1 MKTKKSLQGL
11 EKNQINLIFQKKLP
25 KSYQETFCK
34 RERYTTF
41 AQVFAQKSM
50 SSLRRLASDTLW
62 YGLSNIISRFA
73 NYLLTPI
80 HTKIFLPAEYG
91 IIGDLYVYVAFL
103 NVIYT
108 FGTETSYFRYAN
120 ELEEQKV
127 YNQNFT
133 SLLLYSAVL
142 SGLILY
148 FATPIAEL
156 LNYEGKEKYI
166 VYLSLLMAVDTLL
179 SLPFAR
185 LRFLRKSRL
194 FAFAKFFNIGLYI
207 GLNVFF
213 LWFCKD
219 IAEGKY
225 LNFLQG
231 FVTSWFDPNDL
242 VGYVFLAQLLANAPL
257 LWLLRK
263 EIWNYR
269 LTWDKKL
276 AKRVFQ
282 YSYPLVILGLAGTL
296 NVTADRFFIK
306 NYLPAS
312 FGDSQHV
319 LGVYF
324 ACIKFSVFILVLIQG
339 YRYAAEPFF
348 FSKAKDTNAPEL
360 LAKAMEYF
368 VIVAVF
374 SVVAVSLNID
384 WLKYLLLRNRIYD
397 EGLLIVPTFLFA
409 NLFLGIYYNLTAWFK
424 IADKTQYGT
433 YISLIGAVVTII
445 GNLGWL
451 PVLGILG
458 SAVASLV
465 TYTTMTFL
473 CYYWGQK
480 FYPIPYRWQI
490 ILGYIVLGV
499 GLVWAGS
506 QIDLQ
511 NTWWNALLKNLLI
524 LPYIAVVFF
533 VERKAVLALKQRLL
547 S

>member
-1 MKTKKSLQGL
+1 M
-11 EKNQINLIFQKKLP
+11 
-25 KSYQETFCK
+25 
-34 RERYTTF
+34 
-41 AQVFAQKSM
+41 A
-50 SSLRRLASDTLW
+50 SLRRLASDTVW

-91 IIGDLYVYVAFL
+91 VIGDLYVYVAFL

-120 ELEEQKV
+120 ELDEKKI

-133 SLLLYSAVL
+133 SLLLYSFVF
-142 SGLILY
+142 SGLIVY
-148 FATPIAEL
+148 FSTPIAQL
-156 LNYEGKEKYI
+156 LDYKGKENYI
-166 VYLSLLMAVDTLL
+166 IYLALLMAVDTLL

-185 LRFLRKSRL
+185 LRFLKKPRL
-194 FAFAKFFNIGLYI
+194 FAFAKAFNIGLYI
-207 GLNVFF
+207 LLNLFF
-213 LWFCKD
+213 LWFCRD

-225 LNFLQG
+225 FNFLQS
-231 FVTSWFDPNDL
+231 FFNSWFHLDDL
-242 VGYVFLAQLLANAPL
+242 VSYVFLAQLLANAPL

-263 EIWNYR
+263 EILDFR
-269 LTWDKKL
+269 PTWDKKL
-276 AKRVFQ
+276 AKRVFV

-306 NYLPAS
+306 NYLPSS

-348 FSKAKDTNAPEL
+348 FSKAKDKNAPEL

-368 VIVAVF
+368 VIVAAF
-374 SVVAVSLNID
+374 SVLAVSLNID
-384 WLKYLLLRNRIYD
+384 WLKLLLLRQRVYD
-397 EGLLIVPTFLFA
+397 EGLIIVPTFLFA
-409 NLFLGIYYNLTAWFK
+409 NLFLGVYYNLTAWFK

-433 YISLIGAVVTII
+433 YISLIGAVITII

-465 TYTTMTFL
+465 TYSTMTFL

-480 FYPIPYRWQI
+480 FYPVPYRWQI
-490 ILGYIVLGV
+490 ILAYIGLGA

-506 QIDLQ
+506 FITSQ
-511 NTWWNALLKNLLI
+511 NIWINILLKNLLI
-524 LPYIAVVFF
+524 VPYLTLVFF
-533 VERKAVLALKQRLL
+533 VEKQTILTLKKRFLKN
-547 S
+547 

>member
-1 MKTKKSLQGL
+1 
-11 EKNQINLIFQKKLP
+11 
-25 KSYQETFCK
+25 
-34 RERYTTF
+34 
-41 AQVFAQKSM
+41 M
-50 SSLRRLASDTLW
+50 SSLRRLASDTVW

-91 IIGDLYVYVAFL
+91 VIGDLYMYVAFL

-120 ELEEQKV
+120 EIDEQKI

-133 SLLLYSAVL
+133 SLLLYSCVF
-142 SGLILY
+142 SGLIVY
-148 FATPIAEL
+148 FATPIAQAL
-156 LNYEGKEKYI
+156 DYPGKEKYI
-166 VYLSLLMAVDTLL
+166 IYLALLMAVDTLL

-185 LRFLRKSRL
+185 LRFLKKTRL
-194 FAFAKFFNIGLYI
+194 FALAKALNIALYI
-207 GLNVFF
+207 GLNLFF

-219 IAEGKY
+219 IAEGEY
-225 LNFLQG
+225 FSFLQG
-231 FVTSWFDPNDL
+231 FITSWFDVSDL
-242 VGYVFLAQLLANAPL
+242 VNYVFLAQLLASLPL

-263 EIWNYR
+263 EIVNYKPI
-269 LTWDKKL
+269 WDKIL
-276 AKRVFQ
+276 VKRVLL

-312 FGDSQHV
+312 FGDSQYI
-319 LGVYF
+319 LGIYF

-348 FSKAKDTNAPEL
+348 FSKAKDKNAPDL

-374 SVVAVSLNID
+374 SVLLVDLNID
-384 WLKYLLLRNRIYD
+384 WLKLILLRNRMYD
-397 EGLLIVPTFLFA
+397 EGLVIVPTFLFA
-409 NLFLGIYYNLTAWFK
+409 NLFLGVYYNLTAWFK

-433 YISLIGAVVTII
+433 YISLIGSVITII

-451 PVLGILG
+451 PVLGIMG
-458 SAVASLV
+458 SALASLV
-465 TYTTMTFL
+465 AYATMAFL
-473 CYYWGQK
+473 CYYWGQR
-480 FYPIPYRWQI
+480 FYPIPYRWQV
-490 ILGYIVLGV
+490 ILVYIVLGAAV
-499 GLVWAGS
+499 IFLGN

-511 NTWWNALLKNLLI
+511 NFWLNILLKNILI
-524 LPYIAVVFF
+524 LPFLGLVFF
-533 VERKAVLALKQRLL
+533 VERQTILNLRNKFFRK
-547 S
+547 SNT

>member
-1 MKTKKSLQGL
+1 IDEKK
-11 EKNQINLIFQKKLP
+11 I
-25 KSYQETFCK
+25 
-34 RERYTTF
+34 
-41 AQVFAQKSM
+41 
-50 SSLRRLASDTLW
+50 
-62 YGLSNIISRFA
+62 
-73 NYLLTPI
+73 
-80 HTKIFLPAEYG
+80 
-91 IIGDLYVYVAFL
+91 
-103 NVIYT
+103 
-108 FGTETSYFRYAN
+108 
-120 ELEEQKV
+120 

-133 SLLLYSAVL
+133 SLLLYSFIF

-148 FATPIAEL
+148 FSSPIAKV

-166 VYLSLLMAVDTLL
+166 IYLALLMAVDTLL

-185 LRFLRKSRL
+185 LRFLKKPRL
-194 FAFAKFFNIGLYI
+194 FAFAKAFNIGFYI
-207 GLNVFF
+207 LLNLFF
-213 LWFCKD
+213 LWFCRD
-219 IAEGKY
+219 IAKGEY
-225 LNFLQG
+225 FVFLQG
-231 FVTSWFDPNDL
+231 FINSWFDVNDL
-242 VGYVFLAQLLANAPL
+242 VSYVFLAQLLANAPL

-263 EIWNYR
+263 EIWDYR
-269 LTWDKKL
+269 PVWDRNL
-276 AKRVFQ
+276 AKKVFL

-348 FSKAKDTNAPEL
+348 FSKAKDKNAPEL

-368 VIVAVF
+368 VIVAAF
-374 SVVAVSLNID
+374 SVLVVSLNID
-384 WLKYLLLRNRIYD
+384 WLKYLLLRNRMYD
-397 EGLLIVPTFLFA
+397 EGLIIVPTFLFA
-409 NLFLGIYYNLTAWFK
+409 NLFLGVYYNLTAWFK

-433 YISLIGAVVTII
+433 YISLIGAVITII

-465 TYTTMTFL
+465 TYSTMTFL

-480 FYPIPYRWQI
+480 FYPVPYRWQI
-490 ILGYIVLGV
+490 ILAYIGLGA
-499 GLVWAGS
+499 GLTWLAN

-511 NTWWNALLKNLLI
+511 NIWLNMLLKNLFL
-524 LPYIAVVFF
+524 LPYLGLAFF
-533 VERKAVLALKQRLL
+533 VERKTINTLKKRFFKN
-547 S
+547 

>member
-1 MKTKKSLQGL
+1 MPT
-11 EKNQINLIFQKKLP
+11 
-25 KSYQETFCK
+25 
-34 RERYTTF
+34 
-41 AQVFAQKSM
+41 
-50 SSLRRLASDTLW
+50 LRRLASDTVW

-80 HTKIFLPAEYG
+80 HTKIFLPQEYG

-120 ELEEQKV
+120 DMGEQKI

-133 SLLLYSAVL
+133 SLILYSTIL
-142 SGLILY
+142 SGLIIL
-148 FATPIAEL
+148 FASPIANALE
-156 LNYEGKEKYI
+156 YPGKEKYI
-166 VYLSLLMAVDTLL
+166 VYLGLLMAVDTLL

-185 LRFLRKSRL
+185 LRWLKKPRL

-207 GLNVFF
+207 LLNVFF

-219 IAEGKY
+219 VAEGKY
-225 LNFLQG
+225 LNFLQD
-231 FVTSWFDPNDL
+231 FMLAWFNPKDL

-263 EIWNYR
+263 EIWNYQP
-269 LTWDKKL
+269 TWDKDL
-276 AKRVFQ
+276 AKRVFL

-296 NVTADRFFIK
+296 NTTADRFFIK
-306 NYLPAS
+306 NYLPDS
-312 FGDSQHV
+312 FGNQQHI

-348 FSKAKDTNAPEL
+348 FAKAKDKNAPEL

-368 VIVAVF
+368 VAVACL
-374 SVVAVSLNID
+374 SVILVSLNTD
-384 WLKYLLLRNRIYD
+384 WLKYLLLRNRAYD
-397 EGLLIVPTFLFA
+397 EGLIIVPTFLFA

-433 YISLIGAVVTII
+433 YISLIGAVITII

-465 TYTTMTFL
+465 TYSSMTFL

-480 FYPIPYRWQI
+480 FYPVPYRVWV
-490 ILGYIVLGV
+490 ILGYVALSAL
-499 GLVWAGS
+499 LVWWGNSFAFE
-506 QIDLQ
+506 
-511 NTWWNALLKNLLI
+511 NAWLNILVKNLL
-524 LPYIAVVFF
+524 LVPF
-533 VERKAVLALKQRLL
+533 VGAVLLVEWQNLKKLKIFR
-547 S
+547 

>member
-1 MKTKKSLQGL
+1 
-11 EKNQINLIFQKKLP
+11 
-25 KSYQETFCK
+25 
-34 RERYTTF
+34 
-41 AQVFAQKSM
+41 M
-50 SSLRRLASDTLW
+50 SSLRRLASDTIW
-62 YGLSNIISRFA
+62 YGLSNIVSRFA

-120 ELEEQKV
+120 ELDEQKV

-133 SLLLYSAVL
+133 SLILYSL
-142 SGLILY
+142 TFSGLIIY
-148 FATPIAEL
+148 FATPIAQTL
-156 LNYEGKEKYI
+156 GYGGKEKYI
-166 VYLSLLMAVDTLL
+166 VYLALLMAVDTLL

-185 LRFLRKSRL
+185 LRFLKKPRM
-194 FAFAKFFNIGLYI
+194 FAFAKAFNIGLYI
-207 GLNVFF
+207 FLNLFF
-213 LWFCKD
+213 LWLCKD
-219 IAEGKY
+219 VAEGKY
-225 LNFLQG
+225 FSFLQG
-231 FVTSWFDPNDL
+231 FMNAWFDTKDL
-242 VGYVFLAQLLANAPL
+242 VSYVFLAQLLANAPL

-263 EIWNYR
+263 EICNYR
-269 LTWDKKL
+269 PVWDKNL
-276 AKRVFQ
+276 AKRVFL

-296 NVTADRFFIK
+296 NATADRFFIK
-306 NYLPAS
+306 NYLPTS

-348 FSKAKDTNAPEL
+348 FAKAKDKNAPEL

-368 VIVAVF
+368 VIVGVF
-374 SVVAVSLNID
+374 SVLAVSLNID
-384 WLKYLLLRNRIYD
+384 WLKLLLLRNRIYD
-397 EGLLIVPTFLFA
+397 EGLIIVPTFLFA
-409 NLFLGIYYNLTAWFK
+409 NLFLGVYYNLTAWFK

-465 TYTTMTFL
+465 TYATMTFL

-480 FYPIPYRWQI
+480 FYPVPYRWQV
-490 ILGYIVLGV
+490 ILGYIFLGA

-506 QIDLQ
+506 QVEMQSIWL
-511 NTWWNALLKNLLI
+511 NIFLKNTLI
-524 LPYIAVVFF
+524 LPYLLLVLF
-533 VERKAVLALKQRLL
+533 VERKAVLEVKTKFFHN
-547 S
+547 

>member
-1 MKTKKSLQGL
+1 
-11 EKNQINLIFQKKLP
+11 
-25 KSYQETFCK
+25 
-34 RERYTTF
+34 
-41 AQVFAQKSM
+41 M
-50 SSLRRLASDTLW
+50 SSLRRLASDTVW

-91 IIGDLYVYVAFL
+91 VIGDLYVYVAFL

-120 ELEEQKV
+120 EIEEQKI
-127 YNQNFT
+127 YNQNFS
-133 SLLLYSAVL
+133 SLLVYSCVF
-142 SGLILY
+142 SGLIAY
-148 FATPIAEL
+148 FASPIAQAL
-156 LNYEGKEKYI
+156 DYEGKEKYI
-166 VYLSLLMAVDTLL
+166 IYLSLLMAVDTLL

-185 LRFLRKSRL
+185 LRFIKKPRL
-194 FAFAKFFNIGLYI
+194 FAFAKIFNIGFYI
-207 GLNVFF
+207 VLNLFF

-219 IAEGKY
+219 VAQGEY
-225 LNFLQG
+225 FNFLQN
-231 FVTSWFDPNDL
+231 FINSWFDVNDL
-242 VGYVFLAQLLANAPL
+242 VSYVFLSQLLANIPL

-263 EIWNYR
+263 EILNYKPV
-269 LTWDKKL
+269 WDKKL

-312 FGDSQHV
+312 FGDSQHI

-348 FSKAKDTNAPEL
+348 FSKAKDKNAPEL

-368 VIVAVF
+368 IIVAVF
-374 SVVAVSLNID
+374 SVLAVSLNMD
-384 WLKYLLLRNRIYD
+384 WLKYLLLRNRMYD
-397 EGLLIVPTFLFA
+397 EGLIIVPTFLFA
-409 NLFLGIYYNLTAWFK
+409 NLFLGVYYNLTAWFK

-433 YISLIGAVVTII
+433 YISLIGAAITII

-465 TYTTMTFL
+465 AYGTMAFL

-490 ILGYIVLGV
+490 ILTYISLGAC
-499 GLVWAGS
+499 LVWIGG

-511 NTWWNALLKNLLI
+511 NIWLNALLKNFLI
-524 LPYIAVVFF
+524 IPYLFFVLF
-533 VERKAVLALKQRLL
+533 VERKAIVAAKKRFFK